1 MKISVVIRTLNEG
14 RYLGE
19 LLDSIELQDLGA
31 WSCEVVVVDSGSTDD
46 TLAIAQ
52 KHSCKIVH
60 IKKEEFSFGRS
71 LNIGCEAAT
80 GDALVMVSGHCVP
93 TDSKW
98 LYNLCKPLEDKV
110 AEYSYGCQI
119 GGPESYYSECRI
131 FEKYYPTVSQ
141 IPQVGFYCNNAN
153 AAILKTAWQKY
164 LFDEELTGLEDMEL
178 SQRLVEDGGKVAYVA
193 EACVYHYHDETWAQV
208 KRRFERESIAL
219 QKIMPQVHLSPVDVL
234 RYTVSSILMDWGT
247 ALTSKQFFK
256 SFIQIVQYRFF
267 QYWGSYVGN
276 HEHRKLSHAQKEA
289 YFYPQTKELSHEQAS
304 GCTITY
310 ESKQRAS

>member
-1 MKISVVIRTLNEG
+1 MKVSIVIRTLNEG
-14 RYLGE
+14 KYLDE
-19 LLDSIELQDLGA
+19 LLDSVESQEIESWG
-31 WSCEVVVVDSGSTDD
+31 CEVVVVDSGSTDD
-46 TLAIAQ
+46 TLSIAK
-52 KHSCKIVH
+52 KHACKVVH
-60 IKKEEFSFGRS
+60 ITKEEFSFGRS

-80 GDALVMVSGHCVP
+80 GDALIIISGHCVP
-93 TDSKW
+93 TDKRW
-98 LYNLCKPLEDKV
+98 IYNLCKPLEDGH
-110 AEYSYGCQI
+110 AEYSYGRQI

-131 FEKYYPTVSQ
+131 FEKYYPQKSQ

-153 AAILKTAWQKY
+153 SAILKSTWKKY

-178 SQRLVEDGGKVAYVA
+178 SQRLVEDGGKIAYIA

-219 QKIMPQVHLSPVDVL
+219 QKIMPQVHVTFLDMI
-234 RYTVSSILMDWGT
+234 RYTFSSVLIDSYS
-247 ALTSKQFFK
+247 ALRSGKFFK
-256 SFIQIVQYRFF
+256 CFSEIIQYRFF

-304 GCTITY
+304 GCIITH
-310 ESKQRAS
+310 ESQ